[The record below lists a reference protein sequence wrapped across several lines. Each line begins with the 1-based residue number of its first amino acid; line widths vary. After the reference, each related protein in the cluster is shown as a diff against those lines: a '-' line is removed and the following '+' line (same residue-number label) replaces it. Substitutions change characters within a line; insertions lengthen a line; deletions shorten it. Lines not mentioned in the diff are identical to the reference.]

1 MRDIGLRYIIV
12 HLFINSC
19 SLVMG
24 NKAALIGAFAQRQRV
39 SRRAASAADAA
50 AAPNAIGGIDGSAAF
65 DGKFRV
71 VGRFRISNPTSHSR
85 NLAIIITLP
94 VSQQSLATKRRARP
108 KCSIRKLLGV
118 AHSRTSPLHPRD
130 VLLARDWYAPRK
142 TVLNCCA
149 RTPQRQTNVAR
160 VRSQRC
166 SALHPNQS
174 QRDAKLSGAWRRHE
188 QPAATST

>member
-24 NKAALIGAFAQRQRV
+24 NPAALIGAFAQRQRV

-71 VGRFRISNPTSHSR
+71 GRFRISNPTSHTR

-94 VSQQSLATKRRARP
+94 ALSRVWQQNAER
-108 KCSIRKLLGV
+108 GQNV
-118 AHSRTSPLHPRD
+118 AFANCLESRTPEPPLPTQGMCCFG
-130 VLLARDWYAPRK
+130 VGGLARDWYAPRK
-142 TVLNCCA
+142 TVLNCCS

-160 VRSQRC
+160 VRS
-166 SALHPNQS
+166 
-174 QRDAKLSGAWRRHE
+174 
-188 QPAATST
+188 